1 MKREKNYKTAKFIE
15 ALEHIDPKY
24 VEEAGK
30 KIKERQ
36 TGQTVASMS
45 RAKSLRQVLALVACV
60 LLLSAVIPAVTYLVG
75 HLPDILGSS
84 TGDDTTEQTSP
95 ETPPEET
102 TVPAPETTVP
112 ETTIE
117 ETTAEETTSEPET
130 TECIHS
136 DMITREIV
144 PKCTEI
150 YYIESYC
157 NLCGYTKRE
166 PQAPYGHRFVNG
178 ICEICGY
185 NIESDGSQGL
195 EYRIIGDHA
204 EVTGIGT
211 CTDTEI
217 VIPSQYKGYP
227 VREIDQWA
235 FKDNTRIT
243 SVRISDSVT
252 RIAGNAFAGCTSLN
266 SVYISASVID
276 VTALSF
282 DGCINI
288 TSITV
293 DPANPI
299 YEGTNCII
307 QKSSKWL
314 LLGCRTTV
322 IPADGSVQYIG
333 DSAFKGI
340 LGLYSITVPEG
351 VVDIEIGA
359 FNNCSDLRELHLP
372 STLRQIGAAEC
383 NIIYGCNNIEVIT
396 IPKNAEYFYVEGN
409 CLIEK
414 ATGALV
420 LGCKASVIPTDGSI
434 KEIGRYAFQGN
445 TNINNI
451 VIPEGV
457 TRIGEAAFA
466 GCRKLQSITLPKSL
480 TEIGPYAF
488 ESCTSLRKVSIPE
501 NVTVVYYGAFRACT
515 KLTEVVLPKLK
526 ELYWDAFGAC
536 TSLTEVD
543 YLGTR
548 KDWNS
553 LVSDEAYWCHGSS
566 VGVIHCSDGDV
577 SLIGSDGSQ
586 GLEYRIEGDH
596 AVLVG
601 IGTCTDKEII
611 VASTYNGLPVTAI
624 GRKAIYSLDGITR
637 VVISDT
643 VTHLD
648 YMAIAWCSDLESI
661 HIPANLT
668 TMEECAI
675 IAFGNIRSITVDP
688 NNPNYYSVKNC
699 LINRE
704 TKTLILGCDTS
715 IIPTD
720 GSISAIAPKAFMM
733 CAGIESITI
742 PEGVTKIGED
752 AFYDCSAL
760 KSIELPESLITID
773 SSAFANC
780 SSLQNVKLG
789 GKVEYMGDYVFSEC
803 EKLGEIILPDSL
815 SFLGNYAFQGCTDL
829 KRAVLSSNLE
839 ILELMIFASCT
850 NLEDVIIP
858 EGVKT
863 ISTDAFSN
871 TALKELKLP
880 ASIKAI
886 RQGAFEYCDNLMNV
900 SYAGTVT
907 QWIAVEKDI
916 GWHTVGTFKKI
927 RCSDGEMKLYSDS
940 KDEGSLGLEYEI
952 NTDGKSA
959 RLIGEGICTDA
970 KIVVAAKFHGLP
982 VTEIYSVALS
992 NCDFIE
998 EIVIPEGVTVI
1009 RNQAFYRCVNLKKI
1023 TLPSTLEY
1031 IYDSAFADCESLVSI
1046 VIPREV
1052 KLIETWAFRD
1062 CKNLTKFTFA
1072 GTVAEWNAIQKG
1084 MGNNWND
1091 GCPFTVIH
1099 CSDGDV
1105 ELYDTDGSQGLEYW
1119 VSDDGRSA
1127 SLVGIGTCTDKDI
1140 IIASTYNGVPVT
1152 EILPSAFL
1160 NNGNIRSVRISDSVE
1175 VIGYEAFSGCK
1186 ALESIYI
1193 GAGLREIGA
1202 EAFVG
1207 NSVLSNITV
1216 DAKNPYFSGN
1226 GYCIVEKSTK
1236 TLILGCS
1243 HTVIPTDGSVKKI
1256 GINAFRDNEL
1266 FSTITIPVG
1275 VTEIESYAFEG
1286 CTNLVFVYLPEGL
1299 TTVGTDVF
1307 KGCTRLQ
1314 SIDIPESLTVIALSM
1329 FEGCSNL
1336 RSVSGCEGV
1345 TLIEAKA
1352 FEGCTKLE
1360 AFTFANKL
1368 TQIDSLAFKNCSALK
1383 SIDIPATVTE
1393 IGQEAFSGC
1402 TALESV
1408 TIRGNVQSLYGGVF
1422 AKCSSLK
1429 NVNLHGSVGSVSD
1442 YAFEYCTS
1450 LKKITLPE
1458 GTKIGRGAFYECTAL
1473 ESINI
1478 PRGGTE
1484 IGDEAF
1490 SGCTSLAA
1498 IVIPEGVE
1506 KIELEAFYRC
1516 KNLSSVTLPSTLTE
1530 IGSWAFAECE
1540 SLESIVLPD
1549 SVVRVSDRAFSDCRS
1564 LSSVKF
1570 GKGVELIMENA
1581 FLYCTSLKSVTLPG
1595 SLIELCNGAFA
1606 GCSSLEDVI
1615 FEKGIDRLGFG
1626 VFSDCLKLDEITFT
1640 GNIAEWDNVFV
1651 PEDAF
1656 GNIEIKR
1663 INCADGVINNSEPEA
1678 PSLEY
1683 KLAPD
1688 GRSARVVGIGG
1699 IADSDIVIDATY
1711 LGVPVT
1717 EIADNAFFGCS
1728 AIKSVIIPESVT
1740 KIGAHAFSL
1749 CTNLERITLPDSVTS
1764 IGEYAFHACEN
1775 LRTADLGESVVSI
1788 GSNAFFACRRLE
1800 SIYLG
1805 GKLQTI
1811 GDSAFFEC
1819 VRLKSLTLP
1828 KTLKSIGAMAFS
1840 ECKSIESVTYK
1851 GTAAEWKK
1859 ITLDEMWTFESSI
1872 ALVKCSDG
1880 DVKK

>member
-75 HLPDILGSS
+75 HLPDIIGSS
-84 TGDDTTEQTSP
+84 NTIEQTAP

-102 TVPAPETTVP
+102 TVPAPETTVT

-130 TECIHS
+130 TECTHS
-136 DMITREIV
+136 EYI
-144 PKCTEI
+144 CTENMPTCTESAI
-150 YYIESYC
+150 IEYSC
-157 NLCGYTKRE
+157 MLCGHSWSKTE
-166 PQAPYGHRFVNG
+166 PPLGHDFKDGVCTR
-178 ICEICGY
+178 CGEKEPIT
-185 NIESDGSQGL
+185 NGSQGL

-204 EVTGIGT
+204 EVIGIGT

-293 DPANPI
+293 DPANPV

-333 DSAFKGI
+333 DSAFNGI
-340 LGLYSITVPEG
+340 RGLYSITVPEG

-445 TNINNI
+445 TNIKNM

-466 GCRKLQSITLPKSL
+466 GCRNLQSITLPKSL

-577 SLIGSDGSQ
+577 NLIEYDGSQ
-586 GLEYRIEGDH
+586 GLEYKIVGDH
-596 AVLVG
+596 ALLIG
-601 IGTCTDKEII
+601 IGTCTDKNI
-611 VASTYNGLPVTAI
+611 VVATKYNGLPVTEIDDFAFENVGGFTSI
-624 GRKAIYSLDGITR
+624 TVSEGITS
-637 VVISDT
+637 IG
-643 VTHLD
+643 LD
-648 YMAIAWCSDLESI
+648 AFLSCPDLREIYLPTTLESI
-661 HIPANLT
+661 YGG
-668 TMEECAI
+668 EG
-675 IAFGNIRSITVDP
+675 IAFSGCNALEIISVASGNPKYI
-688 NNPNYYSVKNC
+688 SVGNC
-699 LINRE
+699 LIERE
-704 TKTLILGCDTS
+704 SKILAAGCKNS
-715 IIPTD
+715 KIPTD
-720 GSISAIAPKAFMM
+720 GSVTVIGYFAFI
-733 CAGIESITI
+733 GIDT
-742 PEGVTKIGED
+742 
-752 AFYDCSAL
+752 L
-760 KSIELPESLITID
+760 K
-773 SSAFANC
+773 N
-780 SSLQNVKLG
+780 
-789 GKVEYMGDYVFSEC
+789 
-803 EKLGEIILPDSL
+803 
-815 SFLGNYAFQGCTDL
+815 
-829 KRAVLSSNLE
+829 
-839 ILELMIFASCT
+839 
-850 NLEDVIIP
+850 
-858 EGVKT
+858 
-863 ISTDAFSN
+863 
-871 TALKELKLP
+871 
-880 ASIKAI
+880 
-886 RQGAFEYCDNLMNV
+886 
-900 SYAGTVT
+900 
-907 QWIAVEKDI
+907 
-916 GWHTVGTFKKI
+916 
-927 RCSDGEMKLYSDS
+927 
-940 KDEGSLGLEYEI
+940 
-952 NTDGKSA
+952 
-959 RLIGEGICTDA
+959 
-970 KIVVAAKFHGLP
+970 
-982 VTEIYSVALS
+982 
-992 NCDFIE
+992 
-998 EIVIPEGVTVI
+998 IVIPEGVTEI
-1009 RNQAFYRCVNLKKI
+1009 LGYAFAGCGGLESI
-1023 TLPSTLEY
+1023 TLPNSLTSLGDRAFGSCVSLKSITLSDNVTFLGGGVFSGCTSLKDVRLPARVEHLGEET
-1031 IYDSAFADCESLVSI
+1031 FAGCAIESI
-1046 VIPREV
+1046 VIPKGVTDLSGDMFTNCTKLKSVTFLDRVEDLGMYTFYRCTSLTEFNVPEGV
-1052 KLIETWAFRD
+1052 KIIGQYAFEDCANLVRITLPASVEKIEQNAFSGCSR
-1062 CKNLTKFTFA
+1062 LTNFRYA
-1072 GTVAEWNAIQKG
+1072 GTKAEWAALKKNDT
-1084 MGNNWND
+1084 WNK
-1091 GCPFTVIH
+1091 GCPFTLIH

-1105 ELYDTDGSQGLEYW
+1105 ELYDTNGSQGLEYW
-1119 VSDDGRSA
+1119 VADDGRSA

-1140 IIASTYNGVPVT
+1140 VIASTYNGVPVT
-1152 EILPSAFL
+1152 EILPSAFR

-1256 GINAFRDNEL
+1256 GINAFRDNDL

-1275 VTEIESYAFEG
+1275 VTEIGSYAFEG

-1336 RSVSGCEGV
+1336 RSVGGGEGV

-1368 TQIDSLAFKNCSALK
+1368 TQIDSLAFKYCVNLK
-1383 SIDIPATVTE
+1383 SIDIPASVTE
-1393 IGQEAFSGC
+1393 IGQEVFGGC

-1408 TIRGNVQSLYGGVF
+1408 TIRGNVRSLYGGVF
-1422 AKCSSLK
+1422 SNCSSLK
-1429 NVNLHGSVGSVSD
+1429 NVNLRGSVGSISD
-1442 YAFEYCTS
+1442 YAFKYCTS
-1450 LKKITLPE
+1450 LERITLPE
-1458 GTKIGRGAFYECTAL
+1458 GTKIGWGAFYECTAL

-1484 IGDEAF
+1484 IGAEAF
-1490 SGCTSLAA
+1490 SGCTSLTA
-1498 IVIPEGVE
+1498 IIIPEGIT
-1506 KIELEAFYRC
+1506 KIHLEAFYRC

-1540 SLESIVLPD
+1540 SLEGIVLPD
-1549 SVVRVSDRAFSDCRS
+1549 SVVWVSDRAFSDCRS

-1570 GKGVELIMENA
+1570 GKAVELIMENA

-1595 SLIELCNGAFA
+1595 SLTELCNGAFA
-1606 GCSSLEDVI
+1606 CCSNLEDVT
-1615 FEKGIDRLGFG
+1615 FEKGIDRLGFS

-1640 GNIAEWDNVFV
+1640 GSIAEWDNVFV

-1663 INCADGVINNSEPEA
+1663 IKCADGVIENSEPEA
-1678 PSLEY
+1678 ASLEY

-1699 IADSDIVIDATY
+1699 IADADIVIDATY

-1728 AIKSVIIPESVT
+1728 AVKSVIIPESVT

-1749 CTNLERITLPDSVTS
+1749 CSSLERITLPDSVTS

-1775 LRTADLGESVVSI
+1775 LKTADLGESVVSI

-1800 SIYLG
+1800 NIDLG

-1819 VRLKSLTLP
+1819 VSLKSLTLP

-1840 ECKSIESVTYK
+1840 ECKSIESVTYS

-1859 ITLDEMWTFESSI
+1859 IALDEMWLFESSI